1 MTDFA
6 AARRMQQAADDMLQA
21 ARNLEGTFERH
32 ARFMDD
38 WLQRFEAALEKD
50 REPIIVENR
59 QRVGDVELREIIYGS
74 TGPDVWDPEGEEP
87 PPAPGPD
94 GAEDPDFAPIE
105 VDPDPCPV
113 CLAPF
118 IPTDVCATDIEL
130 GTCHAACLEGSP
142 VVDLDTG
149 EPCAGTMQT
158 YAYRDTQVLPSG
170 GRGTQ
175 LKAGRPPRV
184 CKLCHKEMIASDAWV
199 RSEDFGDTH
208 EFCYHREVGQ
218 KKPEEL
224 PAAPDLDVAQQALE
238 HLAEGSSNNYVD
250 DTGAPVPLLSKFEI
264 NLLAT
269 LMTAEDPMEEQ
280 HACPALD
287 RLCGMQYVT
296 FLPRTQWG
304 TPLTVTDA
312 GRERYRQIVRGS

>member
-184 CKLCHKEMIASDAWV
+184 CKLCQKEMIASDAWI

-224 PAAPDLDVAQQALE
+224 PAAPELDV
-238 HLAEGSSNNYVD
+238 
-250 DTGAPVPLLSKFEI
+250 VPLLSTFDIRLLERLIVKF
-264 NLLAT
+264 
-269 LMTAEDPMEEQ
+269 DPVYPAMEEQ
-280 HACPALD
+280 VASAALD
-287 RLCGMQYVT
+287 RLVSLGYVIC
-296 FLPRTQWG
+296 LPRTQWG
-304 TPLTVTDA
+304 TPLDVTDA